1 MASLMPAL
9 PGDQPAPA
17 GPAAAPSTP
26 APGFPA
32 ALVRWAIDA
41 VARAGAGRPVVLVVD
56 DAHLLDPLSAAVVH
70 HLARF
75 RQATVVGTLRS
86 GAAAPDPVR
95 ALWIDDLVDRVDL
108 GPLTRDETADLL
120 HEVLGGPVESGS
132 VDRLWHLATGNALLL
147 RELVRAAQAGGNLV
161 EAYGVWRWTGRFELT
176 STLADAVDDRIG
188 HLTREVRDV
197 LELVA
202 FGAPLGL
209 PMLVKA
215 TDGAAVELAEE
226 RGLIEVARDDRRTT
240 VRLAH
245 PLYGEVVR
253 KRCPLTRVRRLQAD
267 LAQLIEAAGARRH
280 DDLLRVAVWRMDSDT
295 ARDPRQLLRAS
306 RQAFARHDMPLAIRL
321 GRAALGAG
329 GGYEVAEGLATV
341 LFLTGRPEEARSILD
356 GAAAPPG
363 EGDRYRARSLCLR
376 AVLDYWGRGDESAPD
391 TLAAAADGFAG
402 PRERDWVWA
411 VESLMR
417 LHHGEPGAARRLAAA
432 VLDGRTRATG
442 AARTSASGVAPAR
455 ATAAAPAPAREA
467 GAARAP
473 AREAGAA
480 RAPAREAGA
489 ARAPARE
496 AGAARAPAREAGA
509 VGHGPGA
516 IARTTL
522 AHLLAAGGAPDRAA
536 ATLTTLDPEPVRWR
550 TETPYLRLAAD
561 LARGTAMIISADLA
575 GIDALVAA
583 GNGTGSIDFPV
594 RSGYHTVLAAQAA
607 RLRGDLAA
615 AGQLAAQACAI
626 MSSGHIYVGLA
637 HAERAHVAALTGDA
651 QLARAALADADAT
664 QAPTM
669 AVLYP
674 WFEQARAW
682 TAVAAGELAEAE
694 AILGRLAERTRADE
708 FHGHELLA
716 QLDLIRLGATA
727 GVARRVRWLAAYSDN
742 PLAETITWYAE
753 SRTRRDGAALLTTVM
768 EFQDLGMN
776 LYAAEAAA
784 AAVGLLREVRSS
796 AATTAAEELAKL
808 LARCPDARTPAL
820 RVKQPSLTKRERQIA
835 GFAAS
840 GVASKEIAE
849 RLFLSSRT
857 VDNHLMRVYAKL
869 GVSGRTELTSALR
882 ALPGLAGDQRHA
894 GP

>member
-1 MASLMPAL
+1 VAPWTFVGRALELRRLADAAIGATGRGLIIGGAPGIGKSRLLRTAAEALDPGRHALITITGRAATADLAMASLMPAL
-9 PGDQPAPA
+9 PGDQPAP
-17 GPAAAPSTP
+17 GAAASIPPAPSAP

-41 VARAGAGRPVVLVVD
+41 VARASAGRPVVLVVD

-70 HLARF
+70 HLARV
-75 RQATVVGTLRS
+75 RQATVVGTLRTE
-86 GAAAPDPVR
+86 ATVPDPVR

-147 RELVRAAQAGGNLV
+147 RELVRAAQACGSLV

-176 STLADAVDDRIG
+176 STLADIVDDRIG
-188 HLTREVRDV
+188 DLTREVRDV

-376 AVLDYWGRGDESAPD
+376 AVLDYWGRGDESAPE
-391 TLAAAADGFAG
+391 TLAAAAGGFAG
-402 PRERDWVWA
+402 PPERDWVWA

-417 LHHGEPGAARRLAAA
+417 LHHGEPGAARRLAGA
-432 VLDGRTRATG
+432 VLDGRARG
-442 AARTSASGVAPAR
+442 AS
-455 ATAAAPAPAREA
+455 
-467 GAARAP
+467 
-473 AREAGAA
+473 
-480 RAPAREAGA
+480 
-489 ARAPARE
+489 
-496 AGAARAPAREAGA
+496 
-509 VGHGPGA
+509 A

-536 ATLTTLDPEPVRWR
+536 ATLTTLDPEPPRWR

-583 GNGTGSIDFPV
+583 GNGNGSIDFPV

-615 AGQLAAQACAI
+615 AGRLAAQACAI
-626 MSSGHIYVGLA
+626 MSSGHIYAGLA

-651 QLARAALADADAT
+651 QLARTALDEADAT

-682 TAVAAGELAEAE
+682 TAVAAGEFDEAE
-694 AILGRLAERTRADE
+694 AILGRLADRTRADE

-716 QLDLIRLGATA
+716 QLDLIRLGATG
-727 GVARRVRWLAAYSDN
+727 GVARRVQWLAAYSDN

-753 SRTRRDGAALLTTVM
+753 SMACRDGAALLTTVM

-869 GVSGRTELTSALR
+869 GVGGRTELTSALR
-882 ALPGLAGDQRHA
+882 ALPGLADDE
-894 GP
+894 